1 MQLQCSRDRYLS
13 QAGFSMKIPAVI
25 FLLLLFSLVT
35 KAADLYWV
43 GGSGQWSDINHWS
56 LTSGNS
62 GGHLSPS
69 IPQSGDNVF
78 FDANSGFTQN
88 ERTVSINQES
98 QCNNLLVKSA
108 VPPLFSGT
116 ILNLYGSAD
125 FQTGTVIDNTIYC
138 KGTGFSTV
146 NFNREVTG
154 EAVIYFMGTGTY
166 TLNGKLNSTG
176 KIYFLKG
183 ILNFGSSNIT
193 TGFFD
198 EGGCCGTVPISATPT
213 RILDLGSS
221 VITLT
226 DRNSQSNTQSPSWAY
241 SGSTLIAGTSQINL
255 TKGADDGYGVFFY
268 GKANHIYHDVTFSNT
283 ANPLDSSPYGWYQVS
298 AHNVS
303 FKKLTFASSGF
314 ITTSCAIDSLNL
326 AASKTYYIL
335 GDHKIGTIQNPTSP
349 CDKPWM
355 LSSHANTEATISSDN
370 SFHLQNVR
378 ISGVKIT
385 GKGSSTV
392 TNGIDMGNN
401 SGWSFITTK
410 KNLYWIGGGG
420 NWEDPI
426 HWTTNEDGT
435 PSGGCYPTRN
445 DNVLFNHYSG
455 IISTANP
462 VVINSPEAECNS
474 IFWNNVPGKPV
485 FKTALS
491 NAALSIYGS
500 STWQK
505 EMRYLVVKTKY
516 LGLATENT
524 ITSNGVNIEGD
535 TYFLSSGKWTLVGAF
550 TSRQN
555 DIIFSSGSLN
565 TNDQTLTV
573 RNFASLDEISGVRTL
588 SLGKSVVNLGGNWNY
603 IGYGRA
609 TVYLNAEESQIN
621 VTGKDAYF
629 YYESGLAYNNISFTN
644 PDGTSRFSSTFGST
658 SIPAR
663 VNALSLSANMLL
675 NVGGNPTP
683 IITDS
688 LEIATSKKY
697 LIGTNMELQ
706 VGHLKTHGNSCSDML
721 EIRSYLTG
729 ISAKLKLLIP
739 TTIANAKVT
748 DINAIGARLTV
759 DAGIDGGNNQN
770 IVINPA
776 KSRDFYWIGGSGN
789 WSDPTHWN
797 IRTESTSIISE
808 GCLPS
813 TIDNVFF
820 DEKSGISYK
829 VNIDI
834 PANCNTMTWQE
845 VTASFPVLK
854 GLEANPLNINGSLIL
869 QVGMEFDVERTNF
882 VGNTTGNTITTND
895 VVMRYTSQHAPDKG
909 VFFNNIKGS
918 WFLTDA
924 FNVKNF
930 GVINGT
936 FNTNNNTVNAD
947 NFCSEYVPEM
957 MNPTLL
963 LGSSVVN
970 ISGYWDASYIKSL
983 NSGASVINMTG
994 LMPSSNS
1001 SGSGLNNNEFRSA
1014 PNLFYNDL
1022 NFTNSQLPAKIT
1034 ENDIT
1039 TGTRFNS
1046 VTFAGESFINGSN
1059 QFNTLTLG
1067 VGKNSHLMAGS
1078 TQTVEMLNAL
1088 SSCGNWDFDN
1098 NNAALQ
1104 ASIKSNSDINLS
1116 RVRLSGI
1123 QVIGEADYRATG
1135 LDLGNNAGWKFSI
1148 PTAQN
1153 LYWIGGNGIW
1163 SDPTHWTTN
1172 ADGTPSGGCIPT
1184 RNDNVFFTNYSGNS
1198 PAIASDGTAE
1208 FHNMIWSNVSGTP
1221 SIGGT
1226 LNCYGSLT
1234 LQSSLSHVGGI
1245 NFLSEEQSTIT
1256 TNGAILTNNFDINF
1270 SGSGTYTLLDDLT
1283 TNSRINFTKGALNTN
1298 GKTLTAL
1305 SFNGHE
1311 TSLLKDESLSL
1322 TVASSKIFLSD
1333 ADGWTYTGTHLN
1345 AENSQIFLIGS
1356 ASYFKGK
1363 DGSLYHAISFD
1374 GNGTTNKLYG
1384 SITSDTLRFAA
1395 KNTAYQLQAGKA
1407 ITARSQLQ
1415 MSGNNC
1421 SIVHIGST
1429 APGASADL
1437 CVKDGNTTFNFLT
1450 IQDINASCLSL
1461 TILPQSTDGGN
1472 TTNVKFLPNQGSGI
1486 GILGDDITICAAQLP
1501 FVLDGSAMM
1510 PNDNTTI
1517 QWTNVETG
1525 EILGAGIT
1533 QAINQ
1538 SGSYQIKVIYGENC
1552 EVKDEIVVKVDPE
1565 SSITNHIKIVQPT
1578 CSVATGSLTIIPQDN
1593 IIYSVDGGSYSE
1605 LEYYELV
1612 TGKHSITAKNKADC
1626 VSDTTWIT
1634 IDPQPILPSASI
1646 NYGAGEFQAKGN
1658 INVTLSGQTGGT
1670 YSAIPLGLAFDATT
1684 GNIDLEKS
1692 RPDQFYTI
1700 TYSFTNG
1707 SCNSTCTTTIRITP
1721 SKAAIA
1727 YPLLDYC
1734 AVGEVKIIQEGAKN
1748 GIYSANPAGLNI
1760 DEQTGK
1766 VNLHLSSRGQYVVT
1780 YTYKDGSETKQ
1791 AVTGIKVNSLP
1802 VPTITSSSGTE
1813 IIKGQSSILTVSGGT
1828 SYAWIG
1834 PEIQNGQN
1842 TQSITISPKETATY
1856 TVIATNDEGCSSSL
1870 DFTITVKKDQPLI
1883 PNNVVTPNGDGKNDT
1898 WIIKNIEQYP
1908 NNTVRIFDRA
1918 GRLIYVKKGYS
1929 NEWDGTLNG
1938 KLLNEDAYI
1947 FVVHPGNGT
1956 GILRG
1961 TISVIRDQ
1969 Q

>member
-56 LTSGNS
+56 LTSGNL
-62 GGHLSPS
+62 GAVLSPS
-69 IPQSGDNVF
+69 IPQSGDNVI
-78 FDANSGFTQN
+78 FDSSSGFTQSQ
-88 ERTVSINQES
+88 RTVSINQES
-98 QCNNLLVKSA
+98 YCYNLTVKGSL
-108 VPPLFSGT
+108 PPVFSGT

-125 FQTGTVIDNTIYC
+125 FMTGTTIDNTIYC
-138 KGTGFSTV
+138 KGTGVSTINFSK
-146 NFNREVTG
+146 EVTG
-154 EAVIYFMGTGTY
+154 QAVIYFMGTGTY
-166 TLNGKLNSTG
+166 TLHGKLKSSG

-183 ILNFGSSNIT
+183 TLNFGSSNIT

-298 AHNVS
+298 AQNVS
-303 FKKLTFASSGF
+303 FKQLTFASSGF

-355 LSSHANTEATISSDN
+355 LSSYANTEVTISSDN
-370 SFHLQNVR
+370 SFHLQNVK

-392 TNGIDMGNN
+392 TNGIDNGNN
-401 SGWSFITTK
+401 FGWTFINKT

-420 NWEDPI
+420 NWDDAS
-426 HWTTNEDGT
+426 HWTTNANGILSGT
-435 PSGGCYPTRN
+435 CIPTRN
-445 DNVLFNHYSG
+445 DNVFFNQYSG
-455 IISTANP
+455 IISSAHP
-462 VVINSPEAECNS
+462 VIINSQEAECNTIS
-474 IFWNNVPGKPV
+474 WNAVEGKPV
-485 FKTALS
+485 FKTLS
-491 NAALSIYGS
+491 PNHKLSIYGS

-505 EMRYLVVKTKY
+505 GMIYQIAKTSY
-516 LGLATENT
+516 LGIGTQNT
-524 ITSNGVNIEGD
+524 VTSNGVNIEGD
-535 TYFLSSGKWTLVGAF
+535 IYFSSVGKWTLNDALICP
-550 TSRQN
+550 RN
-555 DIIFSSGSLN
+555 DIIFTSGYLD
-565 TNDQTLTV
+565 TNDRTVTV
-573 RNFASLDEISGVRTL
+573 RNFASLDVTSGIRTL
-588 SLGKSVVNLGGNWNY
+588 TLGNSVVNVNGNWNY
-603 IGYGRA
+603 ISYGSPE
-609 TVYLNAEESQIN
+609 VYLNAGGSQIN
-621 VTGKDAYF
+621 LTAQEAYF
-629 YYESGLAYNNISFTN
+629 YYRSGLQYNEV
-644 PDGTSRFSSTFGST
+644 RFSHTDGNVRLYSTLYST
-658 SIPAR
+658 TIPATF
-663 VNALSLSANMLL
+663 NALKFGGNALI

-721 EIRSYLTG
+721 EIRSYVTR
-729 ISAKLKLLIP
+729 ISAKLNLLIP

-748 DINAIGARLTV
+748 DINAIGATLTV

-776 KSRDFYWIGGSGN
+776 KSRDFHWIGGSGN

-820 DEKSGISYK
+820 DENSGISYK
-829 VNIDI
+829 VNLDI

-845 VTASFPVLK
+845 VTASFPALK
-854 GLEANPLNINGSLIL
+854 GLKANPLNINGSLIL
-869 QVGMEFDVERTNF
+869 QAGMEFDVERTNF

-909 VFFNNIKGS
+909 AFFNNIKGS

-924 FNVKNF
+924 YNVKNF

-936 FNTNNNTVNAD
+936 LNTNNNTVHAD
-947 NFCSEYVPEM
+947 NFCSEYVPET
-957 MNPTLL
+957 MNPTLF

-970 ISGYWDASYIKSL
+970 ISGYWDASYIKYLS
-983 NSGASVINMTG
+983 SGASVINMTG

-1001 SGSGLNNNEFRSA
+1001 SGNGLNNNEFRSA

-1034 ENDIT
+1034 GNDIT

-1078 TQTVEMLNAL
+1078 TQTVEMLNAR

-1104 ASIKSNSDINLS
+1104 ATIKSNSDINLS

-1184 RNDNVFFTNYSGNS
+1184 RNDNVFFTNYSGNN
-1198 PAIASDGTAE
+1198 PAIALDGTAE
-1208 FHNMIWSNVSGTP
+1208 FHDMIWSNVSGTP

-1226 LNCYGSLT
+1226 LNCFGSLT

-1245 NFLSEEQSTIT
+1245 NFLSEEQSTIK
-1256 TNGAILTNNFDINF
+1256 TNGAILANNFDINF
-1270 SGSGTYTLLDDLT
+1270 SGSGSYTLLDNLT
-1283 TNSRINFTKGALNTN
+1283 TNSRINFTKGTLNTN
-1298 GKTLTAL
+1298 RKTLTAL

-1363 DGSLYHAISFD
+1363 DGSFYHAISFD
-1374 GNGTTNKLYG
+1374 SNGTTNKLYG
-1384 SITSDTLRFAA
+1384 SITADTLRFAA
-1395 KNTAYQLQAGKA
+1395 KNTAYQLEAGKT

-1421 SIVHIGST
+1421 SIVQIGST
-1429 APGASADL
+1429 VPGESADL

-1461 TILPQSTDGGN
+1461 TILPQSTDGGHN
-1472 TTNVKFLPNQGSGI
+1472 TNVKFMPNQGSGI

-1510 PNDNTTI
+1510 PNSNTTI

-1525 EILGAGIT
+1525 EILGTGIT
-1533 QAINQ
+1533 QAINK

-1552 EVKDEIVVKVDPE
+1552 EVKDEIVVNLDPVN
-1565 SSITNHIKIVQPT
+1565 SIANHIKITQPT
-1578 CSVATGSLTIIPQDN
+1578 CSVATGSLTIIPQDS
-1593 IIYSVDGGSYSE
+1593 ITYSVDGDSYSD
-1605 LEYYELV
+1605 LEYYQLA
-1612 TGKHSITAKNKADC
+1612 TGKHSITAKNKAGC
-1626 VSDTTWIT
+1626 VSDTTWIA
-1634 IDPQPILPSASI
+1634 IDPQPVVPSASI
-1646 NYGAGEFQAKGN
+1646 SYGAGEFEAKGN
-1658 INVTLSGQTGGT
+1658 IIVTLSGQTGGT
-1670 YSAIPLGLAFDATT
+1670 YSAIPLGLALDATS

-1692 RPDQFYTI
+1692 RPDQLYTI

-1707 SCNSTCTTTIRITP
+1707 SCNSTCTTTIRITATN
-1721 SKAAIA
+1721 AAIA
-1727 YPLLDYC
+1727 YPLMDYC

-1760 DEQTGK
+1760 DEQTGR
-1766 VNLHLSSRGQYVVT
+1766 VNLSISSRGQYVVT
-1780 YTYKDGSETKQ
+1780 YTYNDGSETKQ
-1791 AVTGIKVNSLP
+1791 AVTGIKVNPSP
-1802 VPTITSSSGTE
+1802 TPTITSSSGTK
-1813 IIKGQSSILTVSGGT
+1813 IIKGQSIILRASGGS

-1834 PEIQNGQN
+1834 PEIQSGQH
-1842 TQSITISPKETATY
+1842 TESITVSPKETATY

-1870 DFTITVKKDQPLI
+1870 DFTITVKKDQSLI
-1883 PNNVVTPNGDGKNDT
+1883 PNNVVTPNSDGKNDT

-1918 GRLIYVKKGYS
+1918 GRLIYVKKGYF

-1938 KLLNEDAYI
+1938 MLLNEDAYI